1 MTLGIGMRRNS
12 TSHGG
17 VEIGRGVRRHLAD
30 RRHRDKDQVHQA
42 GAWGPSSVGH
52 GTGKGR

>member
-30 RRHRDKDQVHQA
+30 RRHRDMDQVHQA